1 MVKEKG
7 EIFKNCVDYVKHVGQ
22 NIAEIAL
29 AHTVKEIQALLSFT
43 IFVKNWEIQNGRH
56 FWREGKILKLDNV
69 LKETLW
75 FQNLLEIALSLMVCE
90 IFAIFHFSQKSKM
103 AARNNKN

>member
-1 MVKEKG
+1 M
-7 EIFKNCVDYVKHVGQ
+7 GQ

-43 IFVKNWEIQNGRH
+43 ILSKI
-56 FWREGKILKLDNV
+56 GKFKMAAIFGEKGKFFKLDKV

-75 FQNLLEIALSLMVCE
+75 VQNSLEIALSLTVFK
-90 IFAIFHFSQKSKM
+90 IFAIFCFPQKFKM
-103 AARNNKN
+103 AAKN